1 VDSLALRKC
10 AAESFGSHVS
20 QISGFLLAPLGLSL
34 SAVSQA
40 LFRRS
45 LKQCSQHT
53 FHSSLVHL
61 HRVIADRILL
71 DSFLV
76 LRLGQKFSTTRDACD
91 ITEEQIKTALKT
103 QMWYDLAGDPVP
115 NQVSALLKFTGKERL
130 VFGSDVPW
138 TPFEPTKALVARI
151 ERDLADC
158 VGPDAVEMI
167 WEGTAQGLLS
177 RKEESDPASDL
188 R

>member
-1 VDSLALRKC
+1 MR
-10 AAESFGSHVS
+10 
-20 QISGFLLAPLGLSL
+20 
-34 SAVSQA
+34 
-40 LFRRS
+40 
-45 LKQCSQHT
+45 
-53 FHSSLVHL
+53 
-61 HRVIADRILL
+61 
-71 DSFLV
+71 
-76 LRLGQKFSTTRDACD
+76 
-91 ITEEQIKTALKT
+91 
-103 QMWYDLAGDPVP
+103 YDLAGDPVP

-138 TPFEPTKALVARI
+138 TPFELTKALVAKI

-177 RKEESDPASDL
+177 RKEEGDPASDL